1 MMRLA
6 LMTTLLTT
14 SLALVG
20 CGGSSHHGVPAPPS
34 PAPGARTARAAART
48 FLNGWL
54 LYEYGHAK
62 PAVMKDLTPTLRT
75 SLAAYPPDIPPTRTS
90 WHLYGRL
97 VSLALY
103 RHASSWRGRA
113 QLTDGQGDNF
123 DETVQLVQTGG
134 RWLVDLIIAQP

>member
-1 MMRLA
+1 
-6 LMTTLLTT
+6 MTTLLLTT

-20 CGGSSHHGVPAPPS
+20 CGGGSHHGVPPPRP

-48 FLNGWL
+48 FLKGWL

-62 PAVMKDLTPTLRT
+62 PAVIKDVTPTLRT
-75 SLAAYPPDIPPTRTS
+75 SLADYPPDIPPTRTS
-90 WHLYGRL
+90 RHLYGRL

-103 RHASSWRGRA
+103 RRASSWRGLA
-113 QLTDGQGDNF
+113 HLTDGQGDNF

-134 RWLVDLIIAQP
+134 RWLVDLIVVQP